1 MSVSYL
7 VAWDQAGLAIVAGGL
22 VLACDSGGDEEGK
35 DEIMEVEHDYCW
47 AFWLD
52 WWRTVVSG
60 WMWVTRIGY
69 MSGLDCLNSPRERRE
84 AAGALVTRCEEHAG
98 EEA

>member
-35 DEIMEVEHDYCW
+35 DEIMRLSMV
-47 AFWLD
+47 
-52 WWRTVVSG
+52 TVGHFG
-60 WMWVTRIGY
+60 WTG
-69 MSGLDCLNSPRERRE
+69 
-84 AAGALVTRCEEHAG
+84 G
-98 EEA
+98 ELLCVDGCG